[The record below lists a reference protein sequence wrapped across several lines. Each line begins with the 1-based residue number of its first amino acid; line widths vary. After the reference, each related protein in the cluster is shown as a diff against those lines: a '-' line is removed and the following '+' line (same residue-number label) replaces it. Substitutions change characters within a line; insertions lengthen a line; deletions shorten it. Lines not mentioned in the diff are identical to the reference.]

1 MKRFFHMMIVAIVAF
16 TACSKVNDI
25 DKRLGVLENIVS
37 DLKAQISAGAVIT
50 SVDKTSDGCTFT
62 LSNGQTY
69 TVTNGKDG
77 ADGTDGEAIIADVK
91 IEEDFV
97 VLTLKNG
104 ETLRISYQNPLSM
117 VTLNIV
123 PDYDDGTVREPN
135 TTEFNGEKSTHFYLD
150 VAVTPAKYAEILS
163 DTERFIHKAVFSPVL
178 TKSDFGNAFTVSPKS
193 VIYAEGAPIP
203 FLEASFEL
211 DDDTAALLQNKNTPY
226 TVSYSIEDKDGVHG
240 ASTAFV
246 PLNNEAHSGWIS
258 SDDLANGGMAIEVG
272 GHQVTVKCSNE
283 DGIADDLFLNVTS
296 NGSTVIIKSLTALTG
311 RFIQCTCT
319 PAGKATCTPSIDA
332 TTGICTF
339 TITNVQDDI
348 TAEVSYLKC
357 NVTVEYDSD
366 MGVVK
371 LNGVAVASGSPV
383 QIISGEEAEFTAE
396 ANTGYGFLKWTDG
409 SDKDLSTDNPYKFT
423 VSQSAS
429 YVAVFKLKD
438 ALSGVFT
445 VAADGQGNPTKKVQ
459 FSKGNLYYNGAT
471 FNFEANQYDTT
482 PSSRGARV
490 DNHISHFM
498 WCDNATNAMAL
509 KYEDGWYG
517 ENTSFFAAKNFTV
530 NGYSGWGV
538 LTGGANGEWA
548 YLLNTRKTIYGK
560 DTDVENRRYA
570 AVKVNGMAGLLI
582 FPDDFSSWPSEAG
595 NEPQTFNNNSSNW
608 NDRNYTVE
616 QFTVLQNNGCVFLPA
631 AGSRTGAPS
640 NPDPARV
647 SYVGNSGYYWS
658 ASPNGSHSA
667 YDLYFYSGNVN
678 PSYNDVRQSAHS
690 VRLVTESK

>member
-1 MKRFFHMMIVAIVAF
+1 MKRFFHMMIVAIVAI
-16 TACSKVNDI
+16 TACCACSKVNDI

-135 TTEFNGEKSTHFYLD
+135 TTEFNGEESTIFYLD

-163 DTERFIHKAVFSPVL
+163 DTERFIHKAVFSPVQ
-178 TKSDFGNAFTVSPKS
+178 TKSGFGNAFTVSPKS
-193 VIYAEGAPIP
+193 VTYAEGAPVP

-211 DDDTAALLQNKNTPY
+211 DEETVAALESTPY
-226 TVSYSIEDKDGVHG
+226 TVSYSIEDKDKVHG

-383 QIISGEEAEFTAE
+383 QILYGEEAEFTAE

-438 ALSGVFT
+438 ALSGVFS
-445 VAADGQGNPTKKVQ
+445 VSGNKKVQ
-459 FSKGNLYYNGAT
+459 FSKGNLYYNGTT

-482 PSSRGARV
+482 PSSNGARV
-490 DNHISHFM
+490 ENHISHFM
-498 WCDNATNAMAL
+498 WCADATNAMEL
-509 KYEDGWYG
+509 KYESGWYG

-631 AGSRTGAPS
+631 AGFRFGDPGRQ
-640 NPDPARV
+640 NPADV
-647 SYVGNSGYYWS
+647 LNVGDYGYYWS
-658 ASPNGSHSA
+658 ASPNDDNLA
-667 YDLYFYSGNVN
+667 YDLNFRSGFVTPNHLDPRN
-678 PSYNDVRQSAHS
+678 RAQS